1 MILKVLT
8 TRARHSPT
16 IFPSGADPSMNV
28 STVLLQ
34 IFRPAQAARIA
45 AEARMASAPGCE
57 LKPLGALLA
66 RVANAGHLRGEA
78 FTSEAA
84 RQLRSHMQAPELTPR
99 QVMNRVSAVKHQQ
112 RDILRDL
119 MQRSAGARGGSAHAR
134 QIAAT
139 REVVHAVRHLSWE
152 VRVAPAPALQGDV

>member
-1 MILKVLT
+1 
-8 TRARHSPT
+8 
-16 IFPSGADPSMNV
+16 MNV

-57 LKPLGALLA
+57 LKPLGALPA

-84 RQLRSHMQAPELTPR
+84 RQLQSHMQAPELTPR

-112 RDILRDL
+112 QGILRDL
-119 MQRSAGARGGSAHAR
+119 MQRSAGTRAGSDRAHEITATRAAIAAAR
-134 QIAAT
+134 QF
-139 REVVHAVRHLSWE
+139 SWE
-152 VRVAPAPALQGDV
+152 VRVAVSSAQGGTP